1 MQTAEKLWPKNLG
14 GNMQALTG
22 QAALI
27 TGGGAIGLAAARA
40 LARDGAAV
48 QLMAR
53 DADNLAAAKDAIL
66 AETPD
71 ACVGLSI
78 GDAGS
83 EADMKTALGLAENWT
98 GRLGIVVATVGGG
111 GAWRPIMSYEAGD
124 IREILERNVITTF
137 LAIRHGAA
145 RMKQGGSIVCIS
157 AISTKIVVPYLAAAT
172 TAKSAVEGLVRAA
185 AEELAAVNIRVNAV
199 RPGLI
204 PGGNTG
210 VLMSSGV
217 LALGEKEIPLAP
229 ATGRVGQPEDVANA
243 IRYLAGPE
251 SAWVTGQSFAVDGG
265 QDLRKGADYSSL
277 ARQAHDPEAFDI
289 IGYKPA
295 L

>member
-1 MQTAEKLWPKNLG
+1 MK
-14 GNMQALTG
+14 ALSG

-27 TGGGAIGLAAARA
+27 TGGSGSIGLAAARA
-40 LARDGAAV
+40 LARDGAAL
-48 QLMAR
+48 QLLAR
-53 DADNLAAAKDAIL
+53 DPDKLAEAKAAIL

-71 ACVGLSI
+71 ACVGISI

-83 EADMKTALGLAENWT
+83 EMDVKTAMELAENWT

-111 GAWRPIMSYEAGD
+111 GAWRPIMSYEAAD
-124 IREILERNVITTF
+124 MREILERNVITTF

-210 VLMSSGV
+210 RLLNPDV
-217 LALGEKEIPLAP
+217 LALGEKEIPLTP

-265 QDLRKGADYSSL
+265 QELRKGADYGAL
-277 ARQAHDPEAFDI
+277 ARQAHAPEAFDI
-289 IGYKPA
+289 IGYPPA